1 MVSVARSRGISFQFF
16 VQSFAQ
22 LDNLYG
28 REVSQIIQD
37 NCGLAYLKTNTQGTA
52 ESISK
57 RLGNQ
62 TIKSSSLNFSI
73 GSGNSSSYGNNL
85 MARNLMTADEIKQLH
100 YKTIIFPTNAHP
112 IIRNTILYNKFSCYE
127 DGVVDR
133 EERSLIKDNSKYY
146 TVENLKFDDN
156 TTPIKIEKQDL
167 NNINDERTRLNNV
180 IQEVLKIFNKIDFD
194 IEYIK
199 DGDITRADLF
209 LAPPLST
216 LDILKLEDLTQKFI
230 DAIPSGMETVE
241 LKVSFELDLPDE
253 EMDADDLAPDND

>member
-1 MVSVARSRGISFQFF
+1 M
-16 VQSFAQ
+16 
-22 LDNLYG
+22 D
-28 REVSQIIQD
+28 
-37 NCGLAYLKTNTQGTA
+37 
-52 ESISK
+52 SI
-57 RLGNQ
+57 
-62 TIKSSSLNFSI
+62 LNFYFY
-73 GSGNSSSYGNNL
+73 NSTG
-85 MARNLMTADEIKQLH
+85 TTFFTFDEWNSENINRRIKPKSKGIPINCNGYKVYFFDIKQLH
-100 YKTIIFPTNAHP
+100 YKTIIFHTNAHP

-127 DGVVDR
+127 DGVIDR

-146 TVENLKFDDN
+146 TVENLKLDDN

-216 LDILKLEDLTQKFI
+216 LDILKLEELTQKF
-230 DAIPSGMETVE
+230 DFYYTAITIKEKINRKNRNSKLEIT
-241 LKVSFELDLPDE
+241 LNS
-253 EMDADDLAPDND
+253 